1 MLYQRLIG
9 KPKRAMKHLK
19 RRREKAMPKN
29 TNSWFREKILLGM
42 TPRDYIISNFNFPNL
57 IAAVLV
63 GLAVAVMIYRLFFG
77 LGPSTNLSNN
87 YPWGLWIGFDILVGI
102 ALAAP
107 GLTLGTA
114 VHLFGM
120 KEYHHFVRPA
130 ILSSLLGYIFAVF
143 ALMFDLG
150 RYYRIPYLIG
160 WSWGFTSILFLIGWH
175 FFLYINIC
183 LIEWSPAL
191 FEWLNLRKTR
201 EFFAKL
207 AIWATI
213 FGVIIAGG
221 HQSALGG
228 LYLVAP
234 GKLHPLWYSALLPVF
249 FLISAIF
256 AGISMVI
263 VESTISHRVFKRQLA
278 NFDHAQYD
286 RLTIGLGKATASAL
300 FIYFILKMF
309 DLAHSDNW
317 AYLNTPYGYWYL
329 FEILGFVLLPAFLF
343 TSAARNQNA
352 KLVRFAGYLTVF
364 GVILNRLNVSIIAY
378 NWNLP
383 LSLRYYPLWSEV
395 SLTIGVITMLILAYR
410 FIVNRMAIMYE
421 RPDYESAH

>member
-1 MLYQRLIG
+1 M
-9 KPKRAMKHLK
+9 A
-19 RRREKAMPKN
+19 KN

-278 NFDHAQYD
+278 NFDHAQHD

-395 SLTIGVITMLILAYR
+395 SLTVGVITMLILAYR

-421 RPDYESAH
+421 HPDYESAH

>member
-1 MLYQRLIG
+1 
-9 KPKRAMKHLK
+9 MKHPL
-19 RRREKAMPKN
+19 RRREKAMATN

-42 TPRDYIISNFNFPNL
+42 SPRDYIISNFNVPNL
-57 IAAVLV
+57 IAAVIL
-63 GLAVAVMIYRLFFG
+63 GFAIGVMIYRLLFG
-77 LGPSTNLSNN
+77 LGPSTNLSDN

-107 GLTLGTA
+107 GLALGTA

-160 WSWGFTSILFLIGWH
+160 WSWGFSSILFLIGWH

-191 FEWLNLRKTR
+191 FEWLNLRKLR
-201 EFFAKL
+201 EFFSKL

-228 LYLVAP
+228 LYLIAH
-234 GKLHPLWYSALLPVF
+234 GKLHPLWYSELLPVF
-249 FLISAIF
+249 FLLSAIF

-263 VESTISHRVFKRQLA
+263 VESTISHKVFKRQLGH
-278 NFDHAQYD
+278 FDHAEYD
-286 RLTIGLGKATASAL
+286 KLTIGLGKATASAL
-300 FIYFILKMF
+300 FIYFILKIF
-309 DLAHSDNW
+309 DLAHSNNW
-317 AYLNTPYGYWYL
+317 AYLDTPYGYWYL
-329 FEILGFVLLPAFLF
+329 IETLGFVLFPALLF
-343 TSAARNQNA
+343 TSAARNQNV
-352 KLVRFAGYLTVF
+352 KLVRFTGLLTVL

-378 NWNLP
+378 NWNIPAP
-383 LSLRYYPLWSEV
+383 LKYYPKWSEV
-395 SLTIGVITMLILAYR
+395 ALTIGVVTMLVLAYR
-410 FIVNRMAIMYE
+410 WIVNRMAIMRE
-421 RPDYESAH
+421 HPDYESTH

>member
-1 MLYQRLIG
+1 MAQ
-9 KPKRAMKHLK
+9 
-19 RRREKAMPKN
+19 N

-42 TPRDYIISNFNFPNL
+42 SPRDYIISNATPANF
-57 IAAVLV
+57 IAMVI
-63 GLAVAVMIYRLFFG
+63 LAYAIPVMIYRLFFG
-77 LGPSTNLSNN
+77 LGPATNLSDN

-120 KEYHHFVRPA
+120 KQYHHFVRPA
-130 ILSSLLGYIFAVF
+130 ILSSLVGYIFAVF
-143 ALMFDLG
+143 ALLFDLG
-150 RYYRIPYLIG
+150 RYYRMPYLIG
-160 WSWGFTSILFLIGWH
+160 YSWGFSSILFLIGWH

-191 FEWLNLRKTR
+191 FEWLNLRKYR
-201 EFFAKL
+201 EFFGKL
-207 AIWATI
+207 VIWATI

-234 GKLHPLWYSALLPVF
+234 GKLHPLWYSMLLPVF
-249 FLISAIF
+249 FLLSAVF

-263 VESTISHRVFKRQLA
+263 VESTITHKIFKKQLK
-278 NFDHAQYD
+278 NFDEAQHN
-286 RLTIGLGKATASAL
+286 RLVIGLGKATASAL
-300 FIYFILKMF
+300 FVYFILKIF

-329 FEILGFVLLPAFLF
+329 VEILGFVLLPSIFFAH
-343 TSAARNQNA
+343 AARKGKV
-352 KLVRFAGYLTVF
+352 KLVQFMGFVTAL

-378 NWNLP
+378 NWYLP
-383 LSLRYYPLWSEV
+383 TSEKYYPKWMEV
-395 SLTIGVITMLILAYR
+395 ALTVGVVTMLILAYR
-410 FIVNRMAIMYE
+410 FVVNRMAIMHE
-421 RPDYESAH
+421 HPDYESSH

>member
-1 MLYQRLIG
+1 MS
-9 KPKRAMKHLK
+9 
-19 RRREKAMPKN
+19 
-29 TNSWFREKILLGM
+29 T
-42 TPRDYIISNFNFPNL
+42 RDYIISNATPANF
-57 IAAVLV
+57 IAMVI
-63 GLAVAVMIYRLFFG
+63 LAYAIPVMIYRLFFG
-77 LGPSTNLSNN
+77 LGPATNLSDNN
-87 YPWGLWIGFDILVGI
+87 PWGLWIGFDILVGI

-120 KEYHHFVRPA
+120 KQYHHFVRPA
-130 ILSSLLGYIFAVF
+130 ILSSLVGYIFAVF
-143 ALMFDLG
+143 ALLFDLG
-150 RYYRIPYLIG
+150 RYYRMPYLIG
-160 WSWGFTSILFLIGWH
+160 YSWGFSSILFLIGWH

-191 FEWLNLRKTR
+191 FEWLNLRKYR
-201 EFFAKL
+201 EFFSKL

-234 GKLHPLWYSALLPVF
+234 AKLHPLWYSALLPVF
-249 FLISAIF
+249 FLLSAIF

-263 VESTISHRVFKRQLA
+263 VESTITHKVFKRQLKDFNEA
-278 NFDHAQYD
+278 EHN
-286 RLTIGLGKATASAL
+286 RLVIGLGKATASAL
-300 FIYFILKMF
+300 FIYFILKIF

-329 FEILGFVLLPAFLF
+329 VEMLGFVLLPALF
-343 TSAARNQNA
+343 FAHAARKGKV
-352 KLVRFAGYLTVF
+352 KLVQFLGFVTAL

-378 NWNLP
+378 NWYLP
-383 LSLRYYPLWSEV
+383 TSEKYYPKWMEIA
-395 SLTIGVITMLILAYR
+395 LTIGVVTMLILAYR
-410 FIVNRMAIMYE
+410 FIVNRMAIMYDH
-421 RPDYESAH
+421 PDYESTH

>member
-1 MLYQRLIG
+1 M
-9 KPKRAMKHLK
+9 A
-19 RRREKAMPKN
+19 KN

-63 GLAVAVMIYRLFFG
+63 GLAVGVMIYRLFFG
-77 LGPSTNLSNN
+77 LGPSTNLSDS
-87 YPWGLWIGFDILVGI
+87 YAWGLWIGFDILVGI

-107 GLTLGTA
+107 GLALGTA

-150 RYYRIPYLIG
+150 RYYRIPYLLG

-183 LIEWSPAL
+183 LFEWSPAL

-228 LYLVAP
+228 LYLITP
-234 GKLHPLWYSALLPVF
+234 GKLHPLWYSMLLPVF

-286 RLTIGLGKATASAL
+286 RLTIGLGKAAASAL
-300 FIYFILKMF
+300 FIYFILKIF
-309 DLAHSDNW
+309 DLAHSNNW
-317 AYLNTPYGYWYL
+317 EYLNTPYGYWYL
-329 FEILGFVLLPAFLF
+329 FEIIGFVLIPALLF

-364 GVILNRLNVSIIAY
+364 GVILNRLNVSVIAF

-383 LSLRYYPLWSEV
+383 LSVKYYPMWSEIALSV
-395 SLTIGVITMLILAYR
+395 GVVAMLILAYR

-421 RPDYESAH
+421 HPDYESAH

>member
-1 MLYQRLIG
+1 M
-9 KPKRAMKHLK
+9 A
-19 RRREKAMPKN
+19 KN
-29 TNSWFREKILLGM
+29 INSWFREKILLGM

-77 LGPSTNLSNN
+77 LGPTTNLSDS
-87 YPWGLWIGFDILVGI
+87 YGWGLWIGFDILVGI

-107 GLTLGTA
+107 GLALGTA

-150 RYYRIPYLIG
+150 RYYRIPYLLG

-201 EFFAKL
+201 EFFANL

-228 LYLVAP
+228 LYLVTP
-234 GKLHPLWYSALLPVF
+234 GKLHPLWYSMLLPVF

-286 RLTIGLGKATASAL
+286 RLTIGLGKAAASGL
-300 FIYFILKMF
+300 FIYFILKIF

-317 AYLNTPYGYWYL
+317 EYLNTPYGYWYL
-329 FEILGFVLLPAFLF
+329 FEILGFVLLPALLF

-364 GVILNRLNVSIIAY
+364 GVILNRLNVSVIAF

-383 LSLRYYPLWSEV
+383 LSVRYYPMWSEIALSV
-395 SLTIGVITMLILAYR
+395 GVVAMLILAYR

-421 RPDYESAH
+421 HPDYESAH

>member
-1 MLYQRLIG
+1 MRLPQSR
-9 KPKRAMKHLK
+9 K
-19 RRREKAMPKN
+19 EKAMAQN

-42 TPRDYIISNFNFPNL
+42 STRDYIISNATPANF
-57 IAAVLV
+57 IAMVI
-63 GLAVAVMIYRLFFG
+63 LAYAIPVMIYRLFFG
-77 LGPSTNLSNN
+77 LGPATNLSDN

-120 KEYHHFVRPA
+120 KQYHHFVRPA
-130 ILSSLLGYIFAVF
+130 ILSSLVGYIFAVF
-143 ALMFDLG
+143 ALLFDLG
-150 RYYRIPYLIG
+150 RYYRMPYLIG
-160 WSWGFTSILFLIGWH
+160 YSWGFSSILFLIGWH

-191 FEWLNLRKTR
+191 FEWLNLRKYR
-201 EFFAKL
+201 EFFSKL

-234 GKLHPLWYSALLPVF
+234 GKLHPLWYSMLLPVF
-249 FLISAIF
+249 FLLSAVF

-263 VESTISHRVFKRQLA
+263 VESTITHKIFKKQLK
-278 NFDHAQYD
+278 NFNEAEYN
-286 RLTIGLGKATASAL
+286 RLVIGLGKATASAL
-300 FIYFILKMF
+300 FVYFILKIF

-329 FEILGFVLLPAFLF
+329 VEILGFVLLPALF
-343 TSAARNQNA
+343 FAHAARKGKA
-352 KLVRFAGYLTVF
+352 KLVQFMGFVTVL

-378 NWNLP
+378 NWYLP
-383 LSLRYYPLWSEV
+383 ASQKYYPKWMEV
-395 SLTIGVITMLILAYR
+395 ALTVGVVTMLILAYR
-410 FIVNRMAIMYE
+410 FVVNRMAIMYE
-421 RPDYESAH
+421 HPDYESSH

>member
-1 MLYQRLIG
+1 MAQ
-9 KPKRAMKHLK
+9 
-19 RRREKAMPKN
+19 N

-42 TPRDYIISNFNFPNL
+42 STRDYIISNATPANF
-57 IAAVLV
+57 IAMVI
-63 GLAVAVMIYRLFFG
+63 LAYAIPVMIYRLFFG
-77 LGPSTNLSNN
+77 LGPATNLSDN

-107 GLTLGTA
+107 GLALGTA

-120 KEYHHFVRPA
+120 KQYHHFVRPA
-130 ILSSLLGYIFAVF
+130 ILSSLVGYIFAVF
-143 ALMFDLG
+143 ALLFDLG
-150 RYYRIPYLIG
+150 RYYRMPYLIG
-160 WSWGFTSILFLIGWH
+160 YSWGFSSILFLIGWH

-191 FEWLNLRKTR
+191 FEWLNLRKYR
-201 EFFAKL
+201 EFFSKL

-234 GKLHPLWYSALLPVF
+234 GKLHPLWYSMLLPVF
-249 FLISAIF
+249 FLLSAIF

-263 VESTISHRVFKRQLA
+263 VESTITHKIFKKQLKDFNEA
-278 NFDHAQYD
+278 EYN
-286 RLTIGLGKATASAL
+286 RLVIGLGKATASAL
-300 FIYFILKMF
+300 FVYFILKIF

-329 FEILGFVLLPAFLF
+329 VEILGFVLLPALF
-343 TSAARNQNA
+343 FAHAARKGKA
-352 KLVRFAGYLTVF
+352 KLVQFMGFVTVL

-378 NWNLP
+378 NWYLP
-383 LSLRYYPLWSEV
+383 VSQKYYPKWMEV
-395 SLTIGVITMLILAYR
+395 ALTVGVVTMLILAYR
-410 FIVNRMAIMYE
+410 FVVNRMAIMHE
-421 RPDYESAH
+421 HPDYESSH

>member
-1 MLYQRLIG
+1 M
-9 KPKRAMKHLK
+9 A
-19 RRREKAMPKN
+19 ESTN
-29 TNSWFREKILLGM
+29 TWFREKILLGM
-42 TPRDYIISNFNFPNL
+42 TPRDYIISNFNFSNL
-57 IAAVLV
+57 IAALFITTAV
-63 GLAVAVMIYRLFFG
+63 GVMIYRLIFG
-77 LGPSTNLSNN
+77 LGPSTNLSDT

-107 GLTLGTA
+107 GLALGTA

-160 WSWGFTSILFLIGWH
+160 YSWGFSSILFLIGWH

-183 LIEWSPAL
+183 LIEWAPAL
-191 FEWLNLRKTR
+191 FEWLNLRKVR
-201 EFFAKL
+201 EFFTRL

-228 LYLVAP
+228 LYLVVP

-249 FLISAIF
+249 FLLSAIF

-263 VESTISHRVFKRQLA
+263 FESTITHKVFKRQLK
-278 NFDHAQYD
+278 NFDQAEFD
-286 RLTIGLGKATASAL
+286 RHTIGLGKAAASAL
-300 FIYFILKMF
+300 FIYFILKIF
-309 DLAHSDNW
+309 DIAHSDNW
-317 AYLNTPYGYWYL
+317 AYLNTPFGYWYL
-329 FEILGFVLLPAFLF
+329 VETLGFVLFPALLF
-343 TSAARNQNA
+343 THAARKQ
-352 KLVRFAGYLTVF
+352 KPSLVRFTGFLTVL
-364 GVILNRLNVSIIAY
+364 GVILNRLNVSIVAY
-378 NWNLP
+378 NWYLP
-383 LSLRYYPLWSEV
+383 SSEKYYPLWSEIAL
-395 SLTIGVITMLILAYR
+395 SAGVIAMLVVAYR
-410 FIVNRMAIMYE
+410 FIVNRMAIMHE
-421 RPDYESAH
+421 HPDYESVH

>member
-1 MLYQRLIG
+1 MIHPQ
-9 KPKRAMKHLK
+9 KRK
-19 RRREKAMPKN
+19 EKAMADH
-29 TNSWFREKILLGM
+29 TNPWFREKILLGM

-57 IAAVLV
+57 IAALFVCV
-63 GLAVAVMIYRLFFG
+63 GVGVMIYRLFFG
-77 LGPSTNLSNN
+77 LGPSTNLSDS

-120 KEYHHFVRPA
+120 KQYHHFVRPA

-143 ALMFDLG
+143 ALLFDLG
-150 RYYRIPYLIG
+150 RYYRMPYLIG
-160 WSWGFTSILFLIGWH
+160 YSWGFSSILFLIGWH

-183 LIEWSPAL
+183 LIEWGPAL
-191 FEWLNLRKTR
+191 FEWLNIKKAR
-201 EFFAKL
+201 EFLIKL

-249 FLISAIF
+249 FLLSAIF

-263 VESTISHRVFKRQLA
+263 VESTITHKVFKSQLKD
-278 NFDHAQYD
+278 FDEDKYN
-286 RLTIGLGKATASAL
+286 RLVIGLGKATASAL
-300 FIYFILKMF
+300 FVYLILKIF
-309 DLAHSDNW
+309 DLAHSNNW
-317 AYLNTPYGYWYL
+317 AYLDTPYGYWYL
-329 FEILGFVLLPAFLF
+329 VEILGFVLLPTLLF
-343 TSAARNQNA
+343 AHAARKGKA
-352 KLVRFAGYLTVF
+352 KLVQFTGFITVL
-364 GVILNRLNVSIIAY
+364 GVILNRLNVSVIAY
-378 NWNLP
+378 NWYLP
-383 LSLRYYPLWSEV
+383 VSQKYYPLWSEV
-395 SLTIGVITMLILAYR
+395 ALTLSVVAMLVLAYR

-421 RPDYESAH
+421 HPDYESAH

>member
-1 MLYQRLIG
+1 MRLPQSR
-9 KPKRAMKHLK
+9 K
-19 RRREKAMPKN
+19 EKAMAQN

-42 TPRDYIISNFNFPNL
+42 STRDYIISNATPANF
-57 IAAVLV
+57 IAMVI
-63 GLAVAVMIYRLFFG
+63 LAYAIPVMIYRLFFG
-77 LGPSTNLSNN
+77 LGPATNLSDN

-120 KEYHHFVRPA
+120 KQYHHFVRPA
-130 ILSSLLGYIFAVF
+130 ILSSLVGYIFAVF
-143 ALMFDLG
+143 ALLFDLG
-150 RYYRIPYLIG
+150 RYYRMPYLIG
-160 WSWGFTSILFLIGWH
+160 YSWGFSSILFLIGWH

-191 FEWLNLRKTR
+191 FEWLNLRKYR
-201 EFFAKL
+201 EFFSKL

-234 GKLHPLWYSALLPVF
+234 GKLHPLWYSMLLPVF
-249 FLISAIF
+249 FLLSAVF

-263 VESTISHRVFKRQLA
+263 VESTITHKIFKKQLKDFNEA
-278 NFDHAQYD
+278 EYN
-286 RLTIGLGKATASAL
+286 RLVIGLGKATASAL
-300 FIYFILKMF
+300 FVYFILKIF

-329 FEILGFVLLPAFLF
+329 VEILGFVLLPALF
-343 TSAARNQNA
+343 FAHAARKGKA
-352 KLVRFAGYLTVF
+352 KLVQFMGFVTVL

-378 NWNLP
+378 NWYLP
-383 LSLRYYPLWSEV
+383 VSQKYYPKWMEV
-395 SLTIGVITMLILAYR
+395 ALTVGVVTMLILAYR
-410 FIVNRMAIMYE
+410 FVVNRMAIMHE
-421 RPDYESAH
+421 HPDYESSH

>member
-1 MLYQRLIG
+1 MAQ
-9 KPKRAMKHLK
+9 
-19 RRREKAMPKN
+19 N

-42 TPRDYIISNFNFPNL
+42 STRDYIISNATPANF
-57 IAAVLV
+57 IAMVI
-63 GLAVAVMIYRLFFG
+63 LAYAIPVMIYRLFFG
-77 LGPSTNLSNN
+77 LGPATNLSDNH
-87 YPWGLWIGFDILVGI
+87 PWGLWIGFDILVGI

-120 KEYHHFVRPA
+120 KQYHHFVRPA
-130 ILSSLLGYIFAVF
+130 ILSSLVGYIFAVF
-143 ALMFDLG
+143 ALLFDLG
-150 RYYRIPYLIG
+150 RYYRMPYLIG
-160 WSWGFTSILFLIGWH
+160 YSWGFSSILFLIGWH

-191 FEWLNLRKTR
+191 FEWLNLRKYR
-201 EFFAKL
+201 EFFSKL

-234 GKLHPLWYSALLPVF
+234 AKLHPLWYSALLPVF
-249 FLISAIF
+249 FLLSAIF

-263 VESTISHRVFKRQLA
+263 VESTITHKVFKRQLK
-278 NFDHAQYD
+278 NFNEAEHN
-286 RLTIGLGKATASAL
+286 RLVIGLGKATASAL
-300 FIYFILKMF
+300 FIYFILKIF
-309 DLAHSDNW
+309 DIAHSDNW

-329 FEILGFVLLPAFLF
+329 VEILGFVLLPALLF
-343 TSAARNQNA
+343 AHAARKGKA
-352 KLVRFAGYLTVF
+352 KLVQFTGFVTAL

-378 NWNLP
+378 NWYLP
-383 LSLRYYPLWSEV
+383 TSEKYYPKWMEV
-395 SLTIGVITMLILAYR
+395 ALTVGVVTMLILAYR
-410 FIVNRMAIMYE
+410 FIVNRMAIMHDH
-421 RPDYESAH
+421 PDYESTH

>member
-1 MLYQRLIG
+1 MRLPQSR
-9 KPKRAMKHLK
+9 K
-19 RRREKAMPKN
+19 EKAMAQN

-42 TPRDYIISNFNFPNL
+42 STRDYIISNATPANF
-57 IAAVLV
+57 IAMVI
-63 GLAVAVMIYRLFFG
+63 LAYAIPVMIYRLFFG
-77 LGPSTNLSNN
+77 LGPATNLSDN

-120 KEYHHFVRPA
+120 KQYHHFVRPA
-130 ILSSLLGYIFAVF
+130 ILSSLVGYIFAVF
-143 ALMFDLG
+143 ALLFDLG
-150 RYYRIPYLIG
+150 RYYRMPYLIG
-160 WSWGFTSILFLIGWH
+160 YSWGFSSILFLIGWH

-191 FEWLNLRKTR
+191 FEWLNLRKYR
-201 EFFAKL
+201 EFFSKL

-234 GKLHPLWYSALLPVF
+234 GKLHPLWYSMLLPVF
-249 FLISAIF
+249 FLLSAVF

-263 VESTISHRVFKRQLA
+263 VESTITHKIFKKQLKDFNEA
-278 NFDHAQYD
+278 EYN
-286 RLTIGLGKATASAL
+286 RLVIGLGKATASAL
-300 FIYFILKMF
+300 FVYFILKIF

-329 FEILGFVLLPAFLF
+329 VEILGFVLLPSIFFAH
-343 TSAARNQNA
+343 AARKGKV
-352 KLVRFAGYLTVF
+352 KLVQFMGFVTAL

-378 NWNLP
+378 NWYLP
-383 LSLRYYPLWSEV
+383 TSEKYYPKWMEV
-395 SLTIGVITMLILAYR
+395 ALTVGVVTMLILAYR
-410 FIVNRMAIMYE
+410 FVVNRMAIMHE
-421 RPDYESAH
+421 HPDYESSH

>member
-1 MLYQRLIG
+1 MTHLQRR
-9 KPKRAMKHLK
+9 K
-19 RRREKAMPKN
+19 EKAMAQN

-42 TPRDYIISNFNFPNL
+42 TPRDYIISNFNFGNL
-57 IAAVLV
+57 IAGAFIALGV
-63 GLAVAVMIYRLFFG
+63 GVMIYRLIFG
-77 LGPSTNLSNN
+77 LGPSTNLSDN

-114 VHLFGM
+114 VHLFGI

-150 RYYRIPYLIG
+150 RYYRIPYLLG
-160 WSWGFTSILFLIGWH
+160 WSWGFASILFLIGWH
-175 FFLYINIC
+175 FFLYIIIC
-183 LIEWSPAL
+183 LIEWAPAL
-191 FEWLNLRKTR
+191 FEWLNLRKAR
-201 EFFAKL
+201 EFFTKL

-234 GKLHPLWYSALLPVF
+234 GKLHPLWYSMLLPVF
-249 FLISAIF
+249 FLLSAIF

-263 VESTISHRVFKRQLA
+263 VESTITHKVFKRQLQH
-278 NFDHAQYD
+278 FDQARFD
-286 RLTIGLGKATASAL
+286 RQTIGLGKATASAL
-300 FIYFILKMF
+300 FIYLILKIF
-309 DLAHSDNW
+309 DLAHYNNW
-317 AYLNTPYGYWYL
+317 GYINTPYGYWYL
-329 FEILGFVLLPAFLF
+329 VEMLGFVLLPALLF
-343 TSAARNQNA
+343 THAARKEKA
-352 KLVRFAGYLTVF
+352 KLVRFTGFITAF

-378 NWNLP
+378 NWQIP
-383 LSLRYYPLWSEV
+383 ASQKYYPLWSEIAL
-395 SLTIGVITMLILAYR
+395 SLGVVAMLVVAYR
-410 FIVNRMAIMYE
+410 FIVNRMAIMYDH
-421 RPDYESAH
+421 PDYESAH

>member
-1 MLYQRLIG
+1 MAQ
-9 KPKRAMKHLK
+9 
-19 RRREKAMPKN
+19 N

-42 TPRDYIISNFNFPNL
+42 STRDYIISNATPANF
-57 IAAVLV
+57 IAMVI
-63 GLAVAVMIYRLFFG
+63 LAYAIPVMIYRLFFG
-77 LGPSTNLSNN
+77 LGPATNLSDTH
-87 YPWGLWIGFDILVGI
+87 PWGLWIGFDILVGI

-120 KEYHHFVRPA
+120 KQYHHFVRPA
-130 ILSSLLGYIFAVF
+130 ILSSLVGYIFAVF
-143 ALMFDLG
+143 ALLFDLG
-150 RYYRIPYLIG
+150 RYYRMPYLIG
-160 WSWGFTSILFLIGWH
+160 YSWGFSSILFLIGWH

-191 FEWLNLRKTR
+191 FEWLNLRKYR
-201 EFFAKL
+201 EFFSKL

-234 GKLHPLWYSALLPVF
+234 AKLHPLWYSALLPVF
-249 FLISAIF
+249 FLLSAIF

-263 VESTISHRVFKRQLA
+263 VESTITHKVFKRQLKDFNEA
-278 NFDHAQYD
+278 EHNK
-286 RLTIGLGKATASAL
+286 LVIGLGKGTASAL
-300 FIYFILKMF
+300 FIYFILKIF

-329 FEILGFVLLPAFLF
+329 VEILGFVLLPALLF
-343 TSAARNQNA
+343 AHAARKGKV
-352 KLVRFAGYLTVF
+352 KLVQFMGFVTAL
-364 GVILNRLNVSIIAY
+364 GVILNRLNVSIIAF
-378 NWNLP
+378 NWYLP
-383 LSLRYYPLWSEV
+383 TSEKYYPKWMEIA
-395 SLTIGVITMLILAYR
+395 LTIGVVTMLILAYR
-410 FIVNRMAIMYE
+410 FIVNRMAIMYDH
-421 RPDYESAH
+421 PDYESTH

>member
-1 MLYQRLIG
+1 MTHPQRR
-9 KPKRAMKHLK
+9 K
-19 RRREKAMPKN
+19 EKATVNN

-42 TPRDYIISNFNFPNL
+42 TPRDYIITNFNFPNL
-57 IAAVLV
+57 IAALFV
-63 GLAVAVMIYRLFFG
+63 GAGVAVMIYRLFFG
-77 LGPSTNLSNN
+77 LGPATNLSDN

-120 KEYHHFVRPA
+120 KKYHHFVRPA

-150 RYYRIPYLIG
+150 RYYRIPYLLG
-160 WSWGFTSILFLIGWH
+160 YSWGFSSILFLIGWH

-191 FEWLNLRKTR
+191 FEWLNLEKAR
-201 EFFAKL
+201 EFFIKL

-234 GKLHPLWYSALLPVF
+234 GKLHPLWYSVLLPVF
-249 FLISAIF
+249 FLLSAIF

-263 VESTISHRVFKRQLA
+263 VESTITHKVFKRQLKDFNEA
-278 NFDHAQYD
+278 EYN
-286 RLTIGLGKATASAL
+286 RLVIGLGKATASAL
-300 FIYFILKMF
+300 FIYLILKIF

-317 AYLNTPYGYWYL
+317 AYLGTKYGYWYL
-329 FEILGFVLLPAFLF
+329 VEILGFVLLPALLF
-343 TSAARNQNA
+343 THAARKGKA
-352 KLVRFAGYLTVF
+352 KLVQFTGFLTAL

-378 NWNLP
+378 NWHIP
-383 LSLRYYPLWSEV
+383 ASQKYYPLWSEIAL
-395 SLTIGVITMLILAYR
+395 SLGVVAILILAYR

-421 RPDYESAH
+421 HPDYESAH